1 MLNPKSPTDQQ
12 VPPAPRSI
20 PNPHLAERREQTKQL
35 RRIADALETLA
46 ALKVEEREEF
56 DTGDTPPSVDLAG
69 RPIGAG
75 RG

>member
-1 MLNPKSPTDQQ
+1 MEASVLLQILTLMERQSRALN
-12 VPPAPRSI
+12 
-20 PNPHLAERREQTKQL
+20 
-35 RRIADALETLA
+35 RIADSLETIARLQQA
-46 ALKVEEREEF
+46 EAESF